1 MSKSP
6 QTVVVALGGNAILQ
20 PGQIGTFEE
29 QLVNVDQSCRRIA
42 RLVVDGWRVVLT
54 HGNGPQVGNILIQN
68 DLAAKLV
75 APMPMDVCGAETQG
89 QIGYMLQQSLHN
101 HMVKLRL
108 QVPVAT
114 FLTEVV
120 VDRRDPAFSSPSKPV
135 GPFYPEARAREL
147 AIEQGL
153 VVREDAGRGWRRVVP
168 SPAPVEIVQRPAIA
182 DALAAGVLVVCN
194 GGGGIPVVR
203 HRDGSLHG
211 VEAVIDKDLAAARL
225 ALDLEADVLLI
236 LTDVAA
242 VFVAYRTPE
251 QQALAHVTVEE
262 MERHTAAGE
271 FKAGSMG
278 PKVAAALQFARAG
291 GRAVIASLLD
301 VSPAMRGE
309 AGTTIEAAR

>member
-1 MSKSP
+1 M
-6 QTVVVALGGNAILQ
+6 VVALGGNAILQ
-20 PGQIGTFEE
+20 PGQVGTFEE

-42 RLVVDGWRVVLT
+42 RLVADGWRVVLT

-108 QVPVAT
+108 RVPVAT

-120 VDRRDPAFSSPSKPV
+120 VDQRDPAFAAPSKPV
-135 GPFYPEARAREL
+135 GPFYPEARAKEL

-168 SPAPVEIVQRPAIA
+168 SPAPDRDRAAAGDRRRPRRRRARACATAAAAFPSCVTATARCTASRRSSTRTWPPPGWRSTSRPTCCSSSPTCRPCTSAYKTPGQR
-182 DALAAGVLVVCN
+182 ALARV
-194 GGGGIPVVR
+194 
-203 HRDGSLHG
+203 S
-211 VEAVIDKDLAAARL
+211 
-225 ALDLEADVLLI
+225 
-236 LTDVAA
+236 VA
-242 VFVAYRTPE
+242 
-251 QQALAHVTVEE
+251 E
-262 MERHTAAGE
+262 MERYQAAGE

-278 PKVAAALQFARAG
+278 PKVEAALQFARAG

-301 VSPAMRGE
+301 VAPALRGQ
-309 AGTTIEAAR
+309 AGTTIAGSR

>member
-1 MSKSP
+1 
-6 QTVVVALGGNAILQ
+6 
-20 PGQIGTFEE
+20 
-29 QLVNVDQSCRRIA
+29 
-42 RLVVDGWRVVLT
+42 
-54 HGNGPQVGNILIQN
+54 
-68 DLAAKLV
+68 
-75 APMPMDVCGAETQG
+75 
-89 QIGYMLQQSLHN
+89 MLQQSLHN

-120 VDRRDPAFSSPSKPV
+120 VDRRDPAFAAPSKPV

-147 AIEQGL
+147 AIEQGI

-168 SPAPVEIVQRPAIA
+168 SPAPVEIVQLPAIA
-182 DALAAGVLVVCN
+182 GALATGALPVCN

-203 HRDGSLHG
+203 ERDGSLHG

-236 LTDVAA
+236 LTDVPA
-242 VFVAYRTPE
+242 VYVGYKTPD
-251 QQALAHVTVEE
+251 QRALAHVTVDE
-262 MERHTAAGE
+262 MEHYAAAGE

-301 VSPAMRGE
+301 VAPAVRGE
-309 AGTTIEAAR
+309 AGTTIAAAQ